1 MRSQK
6 NIIGPFKKLTIVI
19 DSSIMRSF
27 KYLKSIFKL
36 KPMYYFINLSSL
48 WEFEWYAS
56 QLRKIADIE
65 YCDIHT
71 YPQNT
76 PHYSTPI
83 QIYDEIP
90 YSFMN
95 VNVPIIYFVN
105 ILGNENVVNSILH
118 RSIQIKLICRS
129 YRSIGWCF

>member
-1 MRSQK
+1 
-6 NIIGPFKKLTIVI
+6 
-19 DSSIMRSF
+19 MRSF

-95 VNVPIIYFVN
+95 VNVPIIYFVDYFPSLQDN
-105 ILGNENVVNSILH
+105 LIWYHMRDIKDDLVLDSHGNLLPLSSIID
-118 RSIQIKLICRS
+118 RSC
-129 YRSIGWCF
+129 